1 VDHFSLEQPPLGAI
15 IDTEAH
21 EPIHLHNEH
30 EGHPTLFGDELLG
43 GIALRDTVELN

>member
-1 VDHFSLEQPPLGAI
+1 MDHFSLEQPPLGAI
-15 IDTEAH
+15 IETDAF
-21 EPIHLHNEH
+21 EPTHSYNEH